1 MSWERIEKTNK
12 QEAINVYHFFIFDA
26 EQNSKWE
33 KTAKKYLKKWNF
45 DETIL
50 TWKTCVDTQTNI
62 ILSTLYSTLSLCS
75 LSPIH
80 LNHFTG
86 LYNIPNPPDTTS
98 THLLTLLPPTLISQ
112 STTDKYL
119 YNLLCVCVCLAC
131 TIYIPCYILMCL
143 TDWLLMR
150 NDMIVFD

>member
-1 MSWERIEKTNK
+1 LRKDWKTK
-12 QEAINVYHFFIFDA
+12 QTRSQINVYHFLYST
-26 EQNSKWE
+26 QNKIRNE
-33 KTAKKYLKKWNF
+33 KKQRKTLKKWNF

-86 LYNIPNPPDTTS
+86 LYNIPPTPWHHLHPPIDPPS
-98 THLLTLLPPTLISQ
+98 THS
-112 STTDKYL
+112 Y
-119 YNLLCVCVCLAC
+119 
-131 TIYIPCYILMCL
+131 
-143 TDWLLMR
+143 
-150 NDMIVFD
+150 